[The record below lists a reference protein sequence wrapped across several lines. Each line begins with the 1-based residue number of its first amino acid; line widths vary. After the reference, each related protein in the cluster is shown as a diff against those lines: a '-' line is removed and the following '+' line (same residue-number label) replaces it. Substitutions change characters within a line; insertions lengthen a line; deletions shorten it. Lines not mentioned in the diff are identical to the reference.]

1 METVWWLDCSI
12 ERWNFGV
19 QTFLISSYEGCLAR
33 NLFDEIGSHLTRCI
47 CTFDP
52 PLSLRLEI
60 CHRGAIKLRV
70 DWEGGCELQRRKIF
84 ADLFSVVGSNGLLI
98 RKFLEKS
105 MCLDEVIKAALTS
118 KIWRNNLFY
127 KKREV
132 CSSYLTTMGFWEFLE
147 VEMCLS
153 WAHWTDVWGTYSN
166 WWPPFVIPFLK
177 EINSEHGVLIAW
189 SVGWWPELDSLLGK
203 LSSILGPRKKAYK
216 SLSNYCGSSAWFRK
230 LLLVA

>member
-1 METVWWLDCSI
+1 MNYLTKKLCVISFSPVNLGLLWWLLFVCGSWKLFDGLIAVLS
-12 ERWNFGV
+12 FGILGCRL
-19 QTFLISSYEGCLAR
+19 FLISSSEGCLAR

-52 PLSLRLEI
+52 PLSLRLDI

-70 DWEGGCELQRRKIF
+70 DWEGGCELQRRRIF
-84 ADLFSVVGSNGLLI
+84 ADLFSVVGFNGLLI

-132 CSSYLTTMGFWEFLE
+132 CSSYLTTMGFSEFLE

-153 WAHWTDVWGTYSN
+153 
-166 WWPPFVIPFLK
+166 
-177 EINSEHGVLIAW
+177 
-189 SVGWWPELDSLLGK
+189 
-203 LSSILGPRKKAYK
+203 
-216 SLSNYCGSSAWFRK
+216 
-230 LLLVA
+230 